1 MIKIVLHILERL
13 MKGLTL
19 DFAVTRVFELESKKE
34 FIVNRMMIDN
44 YLTSLKKGLEKNQKE
59 FFDGMHKNPE
69 IKLTPEQEQQMKQDF
84 MAQQRDLRLELP
96 KVAYRQFEVR
106 GYDRMIE
113 RILEAPLRSSQN
125 SNNKELEGKLRLIK
139 DQLKEQVKKSEQTAI
154 SDGNH
159 TDRDIGQIGNPEERK
174 ATDMD
179 KYVSEGESSYEEG
192 ESYYDD
198 EDEEE
203 VEESLN
209 KTVKGE

>member
-1 MIKIVLHILERL
+1 

-59 FFDGMHKNPE
+59 FFDGMNKNPE

-113 RILEAPLRSSQN
+113 RILEAPLRSSQT

-159 TDRDIGQIGNPEERK
+159 NDRDIGQIGNPEERK

-198 EDEEE
+198 EEEEE
-203 VEESLN
+203 VEGEESLS
-209 KTVKGE
+209 